1 LYDGI
6 SVKKENIIMCDD
18 TLTLLAVHAACE
30 RCEKAGHTYD
40 AMEFAM
46 RDIRMSL
53 GRIGGGTLP
62 NRFYKSRKRCED
74 LNEQFKLLRKTCEE
88 GEYELAQIL
97 SMTKVEFDPLM
108 IALAE
113 ARHRGRKKSDDI
125 LSQNDMLTS
134 EDFAKYIGITTN
146 ELFSKVERYEVI
158 ALYSDTKLRFPRW
171 QVDSLYKPYK
181 SFPALFAELS
191 YSPWAVYRFLCQN
204 HSETNKT
211 GLELLTAGKW
221 NDILDIIECL

>member
-1 LYDGI
+1 MNSIRYLYDGI

-62 NRFYKSRKRCED
+62 NRFYKSRQRC
-74 LNEQFKLLRKTCEE
+74 
-88 GEYELAQIL
+88 
-97 SMTKVEFDPLM
+97 
-108 IALAE
+108 
-113 ARHRGRKKSDDI
+113 RKKSDDI

-158 ALYSDTKLRFPRW
+158 ALYSDTKLRFPR
-171 QVDSLYKPYK
+171 
-181 SFPALFAELS
+181 
-191 YSPWAVYRFLCQN
+191 
-204 HSETNKT
+204 
-211 GLELLTAGKW
+211 
-221 NDILDIIECL
+221 